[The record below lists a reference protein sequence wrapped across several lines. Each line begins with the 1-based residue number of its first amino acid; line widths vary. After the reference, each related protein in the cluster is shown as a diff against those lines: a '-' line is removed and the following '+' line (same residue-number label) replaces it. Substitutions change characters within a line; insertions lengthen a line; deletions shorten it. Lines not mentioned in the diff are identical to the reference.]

1 MKINWNFQREK
12 GLRKIPSRGGGGEP
26 HIVIE
31 MLESKKWQQVRLCE
45 NYYTGHKIKNTGTV
59 VIRL

>member
-1 MKINWNFQREK
+1 M
-12 GLRKIPSRGGGGEP
+12 GGGGP

-45 NYYTGHKIKNTGTV
+45 KYYTGHKIKNTGLYTCNYN
-59 VIRL
+59 

>member
-12 GLRKIPSRGGGGEP
+12 GLRKIPSWGGGGP

-31 MLESKKWQQVRLCE
+31 MLESKKWRQVRLCE
-45 NYYTGHKIKNTGTV
+45 KYYTGHKIKNTSLYTCNYN
-59 VIRL
+59 